1 MCLCTLTNT
10 AYKTSKPLICYKVVV
25 INRTVSAFESIH
37 KYHIYRI
44 NEKYYERR
52 FRSKIN
58 SHSVLGNIVNY
69 GFHSY
74 VSYTGARRMIK
85 EYKTRYNN
93 NGLIGYYPDIDNA
106 EFVILKCEIPANSL
120 YFFGN
125 SGWSS
130 NGEYCSN
137 KIKVLAW
144 KREYGKWH
152 DTFNLK

>member
-1 MCLCTLTNT
+1 
-10 AYKTSKPLICYKVVV
+10 
-25 INRTVSAFESIH
+25 
-37 KYHIYRI
+37 
-44 NEKYYERR
+44 
-52 FRSKIN
+52 
-58 SHSVLGNIVNY
+58 
-69 GFHSY
+69 
-74 VSYTGARRMIK
+74 MIK

-125 SGWSS
+125 NRWSS